1 MKAARKYGV
10 VYTTGAFDPFH
21 FGHLNILRR
30 ARAMAGTLIVGV
42 STDELIRQAKG
53 REPFMAL
60 EQRMA
65 IIAELRCVDRVIPQI
80 DKNKQRIV
88 DELKID
94 AIVVGSDW
102 RGRYP
107 PVSCELVYFDYTEG
121 VSSSLLRRGQNE
133 RDGR

>member
-1 MKAARKYGV
+1 MSGARKFAV

-30 ARAMAGTLIVGV
+30 AREIADTLIVGV

-53 REPFMAL
+53 REPFMPL

-65 IIAELRCVDRVIPQI
+65 IIAELRCVDRVVAQI
-80 DKNKQRIV
+80 DKNKQRVV
-88 DELKID
+88 DELKVD

-107 PVSCELVYFDYTEG
+107 PVSCELIYFDYTDG
-121 VSSSLLRRGQNE
+121 ISSSLLRGARGE
-133 RDGR
+133 SHDR

>member
-1 MKAARKYGV
+1 MNAAHRHRV

-21 FGHLNILRR
+21 FGHLNILRQ
-30 ARAMAGTLIVGV
+30 ARAIAETLIVGV

-53 REPFMAL
+53 REPFMSL

-88 DELKID
+88 DELKVD

-107 PVSCELVYFDYTEG
+107 PVSCALVYFDYTEG
-121 VSSSLLRRGQNE
+121 ISSSLLRREQGE

>member
-1 MKAARKYGV
+1 MTGGRKFKV

-30 ARAMAGTLIVGV
+30 AKEIAETLIVGV

-53 REPFMAL
+53 RQPFMTL
-60 EQRMA
+60 EQRIS
-65 IIAELRCVDRVIPQI
+65 IIAELRCVDRVIPQL
-80 DKNKQRIV
+80 DKNKQRVV
-88 DELKID
+88 DEFKID

-107 PVSCELVYFDYTEG
+107 PVSCELVYFDYTAG
-121 VSSSLLRRGQNE
+121 ISSSLLRPEQGE
-133 RDGR
+133 CDGR

>member
-1 MKAARKYGV
+1 MSDTRKFRV

-30 ARAMAGTLIVGV
+30 AKAIAETLIVGV

-53 REPFMAL
+53 REPFMNLA
-60 EQRMA
+60 QRMA
-65 IIAELRCVDRVIPQI
+65 IIAELRCVDRVIPQV
-80 DKNKQRIV
+80 DKDKQRIV
-88 DELKID
+88 DTFKVD

-107 PVSCELVYFDYTEG
+107 PVTCEMVYFDYTEG
-121 VSSSLLRRGQNE
+121 ISSSLLRDG
-133 RDGR
+133 RDGSDAR

>member
-1 MKAARKYGV
+1 MNATRKFKV

-21 FGHLNILRR
+21 YGHLNILRR
-30 ARAMAGTLIVGV
+30 AKEIAETLIVGV

-53 REPFMAL
+53 REPFMSL

-65 IIAELRCVDRVIPQI
+65 IIAELRCVDRVIAQS
-80 DKNKQRIV
+80 DKNKQGAV
-88 DELKID
+88 DEFKID

-107 PVSCELVYFDYTEG
+107 PVSCEMVYFDYTDG
-121 VSSSLLRRGQNE
+121 ISSSLLRRE
-133 RDGR
+133 RDEGDGR

>member
-1 MKAARKYGV
+1 MSASRKFKV

-21 FGHLNILRR
+21 YGHLNILRC
-30 ARAMAGTLIVGV
+30 AREIAETLIVGV

-53 REPFMAL
+53 REPFMTL

-65 IIAELRCVDRVIPQI
+65 IIGELRCVDRVIPQV

-88 DELKID
+88 DELQVE

-107 PVSCELVYFDYTEG
+107 PVSCELIFFDYTEG
-121 VSSSLLRRGQNE
+121 ISSSLLRDARSAKND
-133 RDGR
+133 R

>member
-1 MKAARKYGV
+1 MSSVPKFKV

-30 ARAMAGTLIVGV
+30 AKEISETLIVGV
-42 STDELIRQAKG
+42 STDDLIRQAKR
-53 REPFMAL
+53 REPFMSL

-65 IIAELRCVDRVIPQI
+65 IIAELRCVDRVIPQV
-80 DKNKQRIV
+80 DKNKQRVV
-88 DELKID
+88 DELHVD

-107 PVSCELVYFDYTEG
+107 PVSCELIYFDYTEG
-121 VSSSLLRRGQNE
+121 ISSSLLRRVQGEPHE
-133 RDGR
+133 R

>member
-1 MKAARKYGV
+1 MNAAPKYKV

-21 FGHLNILRR
+21 YGHLNILCR
-30 ARAMAGTLIVGV
+30 AKEIAETLIVGV
-42 STDELIRQAKG
+42 STDDLIRQAKG

-65 IIAELRCVDRVIPQI
+65 IIAELRCVDRVVAQV
-80 DKNKQRIV
+80 DKNKQRV
-88 DELKID
+88 VEELGID

-107 PVSCELVYFDYTEG
+107 SVSCEMVYFDYTPG
-121 VSSSLLRRGQNE
+121 ISSSLIRRELGE
-133 RDGR
+133 ADGR

>member
-1 MKAARKYGV
+1 MSITRKFKV

-21 FGHLNILRR
+21 YGHLNILRR
-30 ARAMAGTLIVGV
+30 AREIAETLIVGV
-42 STDELIRQAKG
+42 SSDELIRLAKG
-53 REPFMAL
+53 REAFMSL
-60 EQRMA
+60 DQRMA
-65 IIAELRCVDRVIPQI
+65 IIAELRCVDRVIPQL

-121 VSSSLLRRGQNE
+121 ISSSLLRNAQNE
-133 RDGR
+133 PHAR

>member
-1 MKAARKYGV
+1 MSSVRIFKV

-21 FGHLNILRR
+21 YGHLNILRR
-30 ARAMAGTLIVGV
+30 AKEIAEILVVGV

-53 REPFMAL
+53 REPFMSL

-88 DELKID
+88 DELKVD

-121 VSSSLLRRGQNE
+121 ISSSLLRQGRGGS
-133 RDGR
+133 DGR

>member
-1 MKAARKYGV
+1 MSETRKFRV

-30 ARAMAGTLIVGV
+30 AKAIAETLIVGV
-42 STDELIRQAKG
+42 STDELVRQAKG
-53 REPFMAL
+53 REPFMSLA
-60 EQRMA
+60 QRMA
-65 IIAELRCVDRVIPQI
+65 ILAELRCVDRVIPQV
-80 DKNKQRIV
+80 DKNKQRVV
-88 DELKID
+88 DELEVD

-121 VSSSLLRRGQNE
+121 ISSSLLRDRRDE
-133 RDGR
+133 SDGR